1 MLILSAGIPPREAH
15 ALAKARLISVVDD
28 DLSVRE
34 ATAGLL
40 EAHGYVTAAFASA
53 EEFLGSA
60 LIDETACLL
69 TDLRM
74 PGLGGLDLQR
84 RLVDAG
90 RRIPTIFM
98 TAYPEAHMREAA
110 MQGGALCF
118 LMKPVNEE
126 RLISCLRAA
135 LPGHPAGCAGD

>member
-1 MLILSAGIPPREAH
+1 LG
-15 ALAKARLISVVDD
+15 KARLISIVDD

-40 EAHGYVTAAFASA
+40 EAHGFATAAFASA

-60 LIDETACLL
+60 SIGDTACLL
-69 TDLRM
+69 ADVRM
-74 PGLGGLDLQR
+74 LGLSGVELQR

-90 RRIPTIFM
+90 HRIPTILM
-98 TAYPEAHMREAA
+98 TAYPEEHVRLAA
-110 MQGGALCF
+110 MQGGALEV
-118 LMKPVNEE
+118 LSKPLSEE

-135 LPGHPAGCAGD
+135 LPGRAAGAGD